1 MELDGKRCVITG
13 AASGIGDA
21 TARLFA
27 QRGAS
32 VISLDR
38 NVPTAEV
45 AQHIAVDLT
54 DLASITDALDRI
66 DGQVDVLC
74 NVAGLPGTRP
84 AEDVFAV
91 NFLAARHIAEAFF
104 DRLPSGGAIVNVA
117 STAGF
122 GWQARLPQI
131 LDLMGAVSFDDGQQ
145 WFKENPQTGNA
156 YNFSKEAITVYTMA
170 MASGLIDSGVRMNA
184 VSPGPV
190 ETPILVDFE
199 ESMGKEIIDGVKGL
213 TGRHAEPVDIARVIA
228 FLASDDAGW
237 INGHNII
244 ADSGVAGPVLTGII
258 PAPEI

>member
-1 MELDGKRCVITG
+1 M
-13 AASGIGDA
+13 
-21 TARLFA
+21 
-27 QRGAS
+27 
-32 VISLDR
+32 ISLDR

-54 DLASITDALDRI
+54 DLASITEAHSQI
-66 DGQVDVLC
+66 DGHVDVLC

-91 NFLAARHIAEAFF
+91 DFLAVRHLAESLF

-131 LDLMGAVSFDDGQQ
+131 MNLKGAVSFDDGWQ
-145 WFKENPQTGNA
+145 WFTENAQTGNA
-156 YNFSKEAITVYTMA
+156 YSFSEEAVTVYTMA
-170 MASGLIDSGVRMNA
+170 MAPGLVDSGVRMNA

-190 ETPILVDFE
+190 ETPILLGFE
-199 ESMGKEIIDGVKGL
+199 ESMGKEVIDAVKGL
-213 TGRHAEPVDIARVIA
+213 TGRHAEPVDIARVTA

-237 INGHNII
+237 VNGHNII
-244 ADSGVAGPVLTGII
+244 ADGGVSGPVLTGTI
-258 PAPEI
+258 PAPGI